1 MPNNTPITDA
11 ELAEVK
17 RLIAVAKLGPMVSVH
32 ITTPR
37 YEHCANLCT
46 RLEGHKLDYPVAMMQ
61 AEWAD
66 VIAATFNAFGPILA
80 RLEAAERERD
90 DLEAEVEELRDNSIE
105 YEKDCTKALCG
116 LAREFNYEWD
126 GDGATAD
133 DLREFISEIVVD
145 AKQRLEAAER
155 EQQRVHELANRLL
168 DANNGLIDTIR
179 KLDPEALCDWHD
191 SIGGDEYLQRWL
203 AARDA
208 QQRREGAI
216 EALEGIAKDHGIDG
230 GKAYIAKV
238 VYREFPDLLHMS
250 VGVVDA
256 ADLMQAAKRLREGG
270 E

>member
-1 MPNNTPITDA
+1 MPENKPIPDA

-17 RLIAVAKLGPMVSVH
+17 HKVAAAPSHTWIVGRNKASGRVGVHNGKHQVCAVWH
-32 ITTPR
+32 TT
-37 YEHCANLCT
+37 AN
-46 RLEGHKLDYPVAMMQ
+46 PAMDTAQ
-61 AEWAD
+61 A
-66 VIAATFNAFGPILA
+66 IAALHNAFGPILA

-208 QQRREGAI
+208 QQRRDGAAEVWDQI
-216 EALEGIAKDHGIDG
+216 SKITAHVTDG
-230 GKAYIAKV
+230 FIRVSKGYA
-238 VYREFPDLLHMS
+238 EE
-250 VGVVDA
+250 
-256 ADLMQAAKRLREGG
+256 QAESLREGG